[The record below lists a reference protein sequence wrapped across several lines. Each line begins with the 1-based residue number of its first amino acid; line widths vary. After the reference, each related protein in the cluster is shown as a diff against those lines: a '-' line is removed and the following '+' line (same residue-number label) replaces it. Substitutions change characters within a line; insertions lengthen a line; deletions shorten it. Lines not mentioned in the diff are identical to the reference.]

1 MLNKFYVA
9 SLLVNGSVH
18 TTGGTPVRFTSN
30 AALKAIA
37 IPFTNVIPKLMAAQ
51 EEERAKEQ
59 EENIPLIENSNNE
72 EVEVLFLC
80 HS

>member
-1 MLNKFYVA
+1 
-9 SLLVNGSVH
+9 
-18 TTGGTPVRFTSN
+18 
-30 AALKAIA
+30 
-37 IPFTNVIPKLMAAQ
+37 MAAK

-59 EENIPLIENSNNE
+59 EENIPLIENPNNE